1 MFKCDVE
8 VCPVNQRKM
17 DTIRG
22 SAMNRKNSTT
32 TTNLVFETL
41 GLPRW
46 LSGKESTF
54 QAGDMGSIPG
64 LGRTPREWQ
73 PTPVFLPGK
82 SHEQRSLMGYSPRS

>member
-1 MFKCDVE
+1 MWTQRRQHELCMEEKMFKCDVE

-46 LSGKESTF
+46 LSGK
-54 QAGDMGSIPG
+54 
-64 LGRTPREWQ
+64 
-73 PTPVFLPGK
+73 
-82 SHEQRSLMGYSPRS
+82 